1 MCTVI
6 CYSCTGLI
14 PLGAGG
20 AFWLNI
26 AAVSDTGTPQ
36 LTGEQ
41 LARLTAY
48 GAAQDVRIGDVVFR
62 PGDRAYDL
70 IVIEAGWI
78 EIVSPPSGDQPEAVV
93 AAYGPGGFL
102 GELNLLTGQTAYL
115 AARVTVAGRI
125 HRISHERFRRLMA
138 DDPEISDVLLRT
150 FLERR
155 DRLRG
160 GPAADGETTAG

>member
-1 MCTVI
+1 M
-6 CYSCTGLI
+6 
-14 PLGAGG
+14 
-20 AFWLNI
+20 
-26 AAVSDTGTPQ
+26 
-36 LTGEQ
+36 
-41 LARLTAY
+41 
-48 GAAQDVRIGDVVFR
+48 VFR

-78 EIVSPPSGDQPEAVV
+78 EIVSPPSGDEPEAVV

-115 AARVTVAGRI
+115 TARVTVAGRI

-150 FLERR
+150 FIGAVTGSAAALPPTARQRR
-155 DRLRG
+155 VDK
-160 GPAADGETTAG
+160 PTSPQA